1 MQVRNARSQSQ
12 TKRFL
17 PFTVLG
23 LSGMAVSSSLFA
35 AGFALRN
42 HSASGVGT
50 SLASDTVN
58 TFDASGILANPA
70 VMSAFKGNSISLN
83 INYTDANIK
92 AKNGTLTPGPQLRAG
107 GIPGYPVVGPGS
119 ESEVSEPVV
128 IPSIYNIYQVSEEV
142 HVGWSFNVP
151 YGTNTE
157 YDNNWAGRYHG
168 LKTELQAYDVGI
180 HGSYKITD
188 MIAAGISLSWQQA
201 KGELS
206 SAADLGAVNYAIV
219 GAQARAGA
227 IPPAQVPAA
236 LQAAAAGIG
245 TNDAIGTYKGDST
258 AFAYG
263 VGFLIKPWEGS
274 RLGLSYKGQ
283 VKHEAKGDF
292 KWGPTTAQAATTLAI
307 LSSGAVPGQNAGR
320 FRNSDDAKLDLTLPP
335 VASIG
340 YAHDIVDFTVYA
352 NVTHTGWSTLKELN
366 PEYNGQEVVTQLR
379 WNDSVYYAIGADY
392 RFSPEWTIRYGVGRD
407 QSVTDTDHRTPRT
420 PDGDRTAVSVG
431 GSYKMGAFDF
441 SAAFQQLF
449 LEDTESQLNASAYN
463 DNNGRG
469 TFKAKYEI
477 SPSIAVVSAG
487 YSF

>member
-17 PFTVLG
+17 SFTALG

-58 TFDASGILANPA
+58 TFDASGILSNPA

-92 AKNGTLTPGPQLRAG
+92 AKDGTLTPGPQLRAG
-107 GIPGYPVVGPGS
+107 RIASYPVAGPGS

-128 IPSIYNIYQVSEEV
+128 IPSIYNIYQVSEQV

-206 SAADLGAVNYAIV
+206 SAADLGAVNYAVV
-219 GAQARAGA
+219 GNEYQNGRATLA
-227 IPPAQVPAA
+227 D
-236 LQAAAAGIG
+236 LQTAGAGIG
-245 TNDAIGTYKGDST
+245 RNDAIGTYKGDST

-283 VKHEAKGDF
+283 VNHEAKGDF
-292 KWGPTTAQAATTLAI
+292 KWGPTTAQAGSTLSLLA
-307 LSSGAVPGQNAGR
+307 SGRVTGQNAGR
-320 FRNSDDAKLDLTLPP
+320 FQNSSDAKLDLTLPP

-340 YAHDIVDFTVYA
+340 YAHDISDFTVYG

-420 PDGDRTAVSVG
+420 PDGDRTALSIG

-449 LEDTESQLNASAYN
+449 LEDTESQLNASAYT